1 MSRWPGWWWRCVGQR
16 KPARDHV
23 LQRAPAQLY
32 FCCTLRSNSHAT
44 HTHTHTHT
52 HAHLQWTARGEVF
65 SAQDIAGKLIDKG
78 LEDQSKDNMS
88 AIVVQLPDGPR
99 FQEKRGGAG
108 AEAAAYAGAGG
119 GGSSS
124 GSSSAGG
131 GSAAAALQAQ
141 QPSGNPS
148 SYPGTGFSSA
158 MHDPS
163 SLSPSPL
170 ASAQ

>member
-1 MSRWPGWWWRCVGQR
+1 M
-16 KPARDHV
+16 
-23 LQRAPAQLY
+23 
-32 FCCTLRSNSHAT
+32 
-44 HTHTHTHT
+44 
-52 HAHLQWTARGEVF
+52 QWTARGEVF

-108 AEAAAYAGAGG
+108 AEAAAYAGEG
-119 GGSSS
+119 GGS
-124 GSSSAGG
+124 SSSAGG
-131 GSAAAALQAQ
+131 GSAAAGLQAQ
-141 QPSGNPS
+141 QSSGNPT
-148 SYPGTGFSSA
+148 SYPGTGFGSA

-163 SLSPSPL
+163 SPSPSPQ

>member
-1 MSRWPGWWWRCVGQR
+1 
-16 KPARDHV
+16 
-23 LQRAPAQLY
+23 
-32 FCCTLRSNSHAT
+32 
-44 HTHTHTHT
+44 
-52 HAHLQWTARGEVF
+52 
-65 SAQDIAGKLIDKG
+65 
-78 LEDQSKDNMS
+78 MS

-119 GGSSS
+119 GGS
-124 GSSSAGG
+124 GSSAGG
-131 GSAAAALQAQ
+131 GSAAAGLQAQ

-170 ASAQ
+170 ASAQQ